1 MARLLPIVKY
11 SLLPLIFLLFSQ
23 KVYSQKLDWVSELKT
38 LEYRNNVSLFVDDNL
53 YSSAEKRLEVT
64 VNDGLDPVFTSATT
78 ANFVE
83 NGTGTAYTAV
93 ATDSNP
99 ITYSLGTDKDES
111 LFNIDATS
119 GEVTFKSAPD
129 FETPIDANTDND
141 YAIEVKASDGVN
153 QINQTVTI
161 TVTDVDDTNPVFTS
175 AATATFVEN
184 GTGTAYTAVANDVN
198 TVTYSID
205 AGDDGD
211 KFNIVGATGV
221 VTFKSAPDF
230 ESPSDVGSDNTY
242 LVRIIARDDV
252 GNSSNQTVTITVTNV
267 SDVNPTFTSTAV
279 TTINDNA
286 TYIYAITTSDA
297 DGDAVTVTANTKPSW
312 LNLTEGQAIVS
323 TIAGSSALGS
333 AEGTGTAAA
342 FWDPRGIVVDAVGN
356 IYVADQQNNRI
367 RIIDTQG
374 VVSTWVGSTSRG
386 LVNGIGT
393 EARFF
398 LPSALAIDANGN
410 IYVADSGN
418 HTIRKISP
426 SGVVTTLAGSFG
438 SGADGTGTSALF
450 NNPAGLAVDSEGNVY
465 VSDDQ
470 NYSIR
475 KITPEGVVT
484 TLAGSGNRGSS
495 NGTGTE
501 AEFDN
506 PRGLAVGPDGNIYL
520 ADRENN
526 LIRKITPEGVVT
538 TFVGSGNASFADGT
552 GSEAEFY
559 NPVDV
564 VFDRAGNLYVLDQFN
579 QRIRKVTAEGEVT
592 TVAGS
597 SFSPVISVDG
607 IGTSASFYFGYHMT
621 ADQNGDLYVAQ
632 THSIRKIEITEALLS
647 GNPTDQ
653 LGTHSVVLDA
663 ADDNGGTA
671 QQSFTITVLDA
682 PPVFTSAT
690 TANFV
695 ENGTGTAYTAVAT
708 DFNPIT
714 YSLGTDKDES
724 LFNIDPTSGEVT
736 FKSAPDFETPID
748 ANTDNDYAI
757 EVKAS
762 DGLNEVS
769 QNVSITITDVDEI
782 APVFTSTESVFFAN
796 KGTGVAYA
804 ATASDTNVI
813 AFSLGSDND
822 EQLFDLNSSTG
833 EVSFKS
839 VPDFDNPADA
849 NSDNTYLVQVIA
861 NDGLQA
867 ASQIVSIK
875 VLSLKFE
882 SAPILN
888 ISNTETYNYNVVVSA
903 SNGGSMVINGDN
915 LPSWL
920 TLKNQAEVTSTSGIT
935 NGVNTALTQDTNGDF
950 YAVSNN
956 QVLKIDG
963 MGNVT
968 VVAGSGDFAF
978 ADGTGINASFAVPT
992 AITMGPDG
1000 NLYVADMRNS
1010 RIRKVTKEGVVTTF
1024 AGKGN
1029 TGFEVID
1036 GPASQ
1041 ASFIWPSDLEFDS
1054 HGNLFVVDRRS
1065 HSIRKIDT
1073 NGDVS
1078 TVAGDGRKWYIDR
1091 GDGPTLSGLDG
1102 EFADG
1107 QGINA
1112 KFNAP
1117 LQLAIDGSDNIYVV
1131 DNGNYRIREISPT
1144 GLVSTVAGST
1154 RGTND
1159 GIGSSAQFDSPLSL
1173 ELGLDGVIYVG
1184 DGNKIR
1190 GITNDGSV
1198 TTIAGGVT
1206 SGFADGIGTDAVFSG
1221 VSNIL
1226 QANDG
1231 FLYIPDDAN
1240 QKFRKFKIVDLL
1252 TGDPF
1257 EHVGDHQISLV
1268 ATDANLESISQQF
1281 TLQVR
1286 DVITPFITEILRVNP
1301 VEEEIKSDNVA
1312 FLVKFNEKVL
1322 NVDASDFGIS
1332 LNGADNVVTDI
1343 SQDVFDE
1350 TKYRVKVNVSK
1361 FGLVDLNLM
1370 PSTDITDF
1378 HGNELN
1384 NLVPTGLEET
1394 FLVQANNSPTI
1405 DSSPLLEVGDS
1416 ELYKYELVINDL
1428 DFDSLTLIGTTLPSW
1443 LTLSIEYVVETLA
1456 GSESGFQDG
1465 VGNTAKFSNLG
1476 GITVDQFGNA
1486 FVTEYSS
1493 NNIRKIT
1500 PLGDVSTFTQVIR
1513 RIPTA
1518 GGGSTSVMRPTSIMF
1533 SQDGDFYITTN
1544 RFGTIEKMNGKA
1556 DRFTLAGSDPG
1567 YVDGTGA
1574 TAQFRNP
1581 LGLAIDSEGNLI
1593 IADTDNHLI
1602 RKVSPSGVV
1611 STFAG
1616 STRGYQDGSKNVA
1629 RFDMPTDVVI
1639 DKIGNIFIVD
1649 SGNNRI
1655 RKIDQSGNV
1664 TTFAGSSA
1672 GFADGLG
1679 QSAQFNSPLYIAV
1692 DPYNNLYVVD
1702 RFNHKVRKIDASGNV
1717 STIAGSTSGFYD
1729 GSAEESK
1736 FNTLAGIAI
1745 DHAGNIIVADAGNS
1759 RIRKISKKY
1768 ILSGSAIGQSGT
1780 HDVSLSLNDNNEGTV
1795 YQNFQIEINDVIAP
1809 IVTSPATISFTE
1821 NATGTAYTVTA
1832 TDTNTI
1838 TYSLGTNND
1847 EALFN
1852 INAGVITFNTPPDF
1866 EAPLDANTDNA
1877 YVIEVG
1883 ASDGVNQVNQT
1894 VTITVTDVDDTNPVF
1909 TSLITASFAENG
1921 TGVAY
1926 TAVATDTNT
1935 LSYSLGAC
1943 NDENLFN
1950 INAATGEVTF
1960 KSSPDFESA
1969 TDSDSDNTYVI
1980 EIRVSDGIN
1989 EVSQTVIVSV
1999 ADSNDPPLLTGNGR
2013 DFTYTEAFQSGISTL
2028 LFENISVSTV
2038 EPDQLITSFSIELT
2052 NIAAFPNAGSFES
2065 FDGSTIWLSNSR
2077 GTTQNN
2083 GLEMRR
2089 EVISGV
2095 NTMTFTKESGIT
2107 TDVFNTILNNVKYN
2121 YAGRDPDVENVRTF
2135 VLKTIQ
2141 DNGSNEADNN
2151 TGTFAITS
2159 NVTLIGTDTEPY
2171 LSSSPLNPTHYVG
2184 NNPVSLFKD
2193 TNASAVESSQKISQ
2207 IEFTVNNLVDGA
2219 EELIFIDGQQ
2229 FTLTDGESG
2238 VTVNNS
2244 ITVNIELVDD
2254 IATVRLSAS
2263 QGLSDDST
2271 IDLINGITYSNT
2283 NQSPVAGTRGVTLI
2297 KVIDT
2302 GNNTGNDRN
2311 EQVFSIS
2318 SSINLLNETVP
2329 PPVFTSAATVNFTE
2343 NGTGVVYTAQVTSVN
2358 TVTYSFGTD
2367 NDEALFDFGAASGEV
2382 VFKSSPDF
2390 ESPIGLGTD
2399 NTYVIEINANDGV
2412 NSVSK
2417 TVNISVT
2424 NLNEAP
2430 VFTSTPI
2437 TEIDD
2442 NETYGYNITVT
2453 DPENDKVVISASEI
2467 PSWLNLKNETLDE
2480 VDIFAGSRGG
2490 YMDGTGVNASFA
2502 NPYGLAIDN
2511 QGNIFVADNSNHRI
2525 RKISKEGVVSTFAGS
2540 GVPGYSDGNG
2550 LSAQFYRPYDI
2561 AVDHLGYLY
2570 VSDWQNN
2577 RIRKISPDGEVT
2589 TMAGSGDDAFRDGQ
2603 GVNASFSN
2611 PMGIDVDKSGNV
2623 FVADFINGRIRK
2635 IAPSGEVTTIAGN
2648 GSRGHSDG
2656 IGTSASFD
2664 GPSGLAVDLNGY
2676 LYVSDQYNHS
2686 IRKIAP
2692 DGMVRTLVWS
2702 GNGGVK
2708 DGDPGIAYFQYP
2720 SGIAV
2725 DDLGVVFVADNG
2737 NRRIRRIDQAGVTTT
2752 IIGNGTDAY
2761 SAGIG
2766 VQAGIGRPSGIAV
2779 DSNGELYISSG
2790 PYVLKRSIGKTFIQG
2805 ISSAPSGS
2813 HSVLLE
2819 ARDELGNVSNQSF
2832 TITVNDV
2839 TAPIF
2844 TSAATATFT
2853 ENGTGT
2859 AYTVTATDASAIIYS
2874 LGTDNDEDF
2883 FDISAGEVSYKSA
2896 PDYETKSNYT
2906 IVVKASDGLYTASQ
2920 TVTITIADVDEIAPV
2935 FTSAT
2940 TVSFIEN
2947 GTEVVYTSIATDNS
2961 PLTYSLGDGND
2972 ESFFNIN
2979 ATSGELIF
2987 KSAPDFETK
2996 NSYIIVINANDGF
3009 NTVSQTVT
3017 ITIVDVDEI
3026 APVFTSTTKATF
3038 TENGTGTVYT
3048 VKATDAN
3055 AITYSLGT
3063 GNDESFFNLTEGV
3076 LTFKTSP
3083 DFETKSSYTIQVRA
3097 NDGLNEATQN
3107 VTITITD
3114 VDEIPPVFTSANELI
3129 FGENRIGTVYTF
3141 TATDANAVTYSL
3153 GTGNDEAFFNIAA
3166 GVVTF
3171 KNAPDFETKSTYV
3184 INVIATDANN
3194 NASNLNVTIRIVDH
3208 DEIVPIVTLTA
3219 DVNGLAFTPSVK
3231 MSLKF
3236 SEYVTGL
3243 DLSDFTL
3250 INASISNLEGTG
3262 NTYSFIL
3269 NSILDGNA
3277 SVGLKGNAVID
3288 VGNNGNLASATFNQS
3303 FEARNELPTE
3313 INLST
3318 SAIAENIINRA
3329 EVGSLS
3335 TKDVDVGDLHS
3346 YKLVSGSGSTN
3357 NDLFD
3362 IVGNKLFKKAGLSF
3376 NYEDVKSL
3384 SVRIQ
3389 VADLRGGTYETAKT
3403 ITVADVAEPTA
3414 ALTIVDASNIELGGK
3429 SIIFDLVKI
3438 GASKTRQ
3445 VKIKN
3450 TSPDASLQVSNIKL
3464 PVGFTAS
3471 VSSFTLGIGE
3481 EKTVT
3486 ITFSPTDDQFLLNR
3500 LEVISNADIQQL
3512 FVVGKGLKNRA
3523 PIAMA
3528 PSVRIAHVPG
3538 NLFKLIG
3545 YDPEGELVDF
3555 VIIEGPSL
3563 GTLTARTQA
3572 GEYTFVPNGLSPE
3585 TVYEDQVIFK
3595 AVEQGGGLSSQEATV
3610 RFKFSIPDS
3619 KHALYPI
3626 TIEPKDENNIDL
3638 VVKLEDQVINNEYFI
3653 NGFYRGKEEKL
3664 NKVFRE
3670 NIAISNSAFTV
3681 DGSTLTY
3688 RVSLS
3693 KTDYPALFTNT
3704 KVLLGVSI
3712 STTNGFRDSK
3722 AQIFSRNTAG
3732 NLGGGGIND
3741 DSSIDGN
3748 FSVFS
3753 VDSSVPENETV
3764 NLKLSAVEFGD
3775 FDLSDA
3781 VVAIV
3786 KGPISGTVGTPK
3798 LASSKDG
3805 FIEWTIAY
3813 TSASEIG
3820 LKDSVQFSVTHKGR
3834 NETLLAYARVQ
3845 VIDVP
3850 DAPTL
3855 VDINDQSMDED
3866 KTLSVDFTATDPDSQ
3881 LSYQVISS
3889 NANVTGTVVDGK
3901 IELKAANDFN
3911 GNVNI
3916 QLLVTEVGGASPQ
3929 VVTDDFSL
3937 VIVPVNDSP
3946 IMGDIQNQTV
3956 AEDNQLIIPLSA
3968 TDIDGNVSVFNYLA
3982 SSNADNNVSY
3992 KIENGSL
3999 TVTPKADF
4007 FGELEFTVNAD
4018 DGTGTK
4024 TALSI
4029 GKTFKVTVTPVNDS
4043 PILSKALNT
4052 QTLVQGFPAY
4062 SLDLANF
4069 FEDKET
4075 VAKDLTYTVS
4085 SISNVALSM
4094 SGSILTITSSNG
4106 NVGLETA
4113 KLTVS
4118 DGQLTTLQDL
4128 NFLTAVNSKDITIA
4142 NSISDI
4148 TLQEDFGLKEIDL
4161 STVFSYAIN
4170 PSAKFAY
4177 SLAGNQNLNAS
4188 INGNK
4193 IELSSVANFNGLDK
4207 LYVTAMV
4214 EGKASMMSFN
4224 ITVSAVN
4231 DLPTLVTK
4239 TGDQSILE
4247 DAVFK
4252 KTISSSS
4259 FADIDNDVLT
4269 YSASYTASWL
4279 SFDATTRTFSGTPD
4293 NGNVGEV
4300 AVTLTATDPSGGKAN
4315 DVFKIIVSNVNDAP
4329 TAIVLESNTMEE
4341 NTVLGTA
4348 ISSLSSIDVDA
4359 GDNVFT
4365 YQFVSGVGSTDNDKF
4380 TLANGKLVL
4389 AASVD
4394 YEKKSS
4400 YSIRLRT
4407 TDGFEGSFEQVMT
4420 IKVKDVNESPTEI
4433 SLSSAVLTENAAIG
4447 TSVGLL
4453 ASVDQD
4459 AEDSHTYAM
4468 ATGTGD
4474 TNNASFEVVDNKL
4487 VAKASF
4493 DFETKESYLV
4503 RIKATDT
4510 GGLSFEKSFVIS
4522 ITNQAE
4528 ALLRVEVGES
4538 AETTN
4543 VGETSALEISIFN
4556 DGDGQMEVSSIT
4568 YPDGFTGPA
4577 TIDAIA
4583 PSTNKSIT
4591 INFVPTEAK
4600 TYTGNIVFKY
4610 NGGSGI
4616 KSVVAVA
4623 EMVTSIDD
4631 GVIDEVAVSIYPN
4644 PANDRITLDL
4654 IQYNGR
4660 PVDVL
4665 ILNES
4670 GLQLYNSSNIINT
4683 SHDIEVG
4690 NYLQGIYIVL
4700 IKSEIGVVRK
4710 KLMIFR

>member
-1 MARLLPIVKY
+1 M
-11 SLLPLIFLLFSQ
+11 
-23 KVYSQKLDWVSELKT
+23 DWVSELKT
-38 LEYRNNVSLFVDDNL
+38 PDDS
-53 YSSAEKRLEVT
+53 YSSINDLSLISNDNKGFVEHNLNIRVSDVT
-64 VNDGLDPVFTSATT
+64 DPIITSATT
-78 ANFVE
+78 ATFTE
-83 NGTGTAYTAV
+83 NGTGTAYTIT
-93 ATDSNP
+93 ATDDGA
-99 ITYSLGTDKDES
+99 ITYSLGTGNDEA
-111 LFNIDATS
+111 LFNVDATS

-129 FETPIDANTDND
+129 FETPIDANTDNA

-175 AATATFVEN
+175 ATTATFVEN
-184 GTGTAYTAVANDVN
+184 GTGTAYTALATDVN

-211 KFNIVGATGV
+211 KFDIVGATGV
-221 VTFKSAPDF
+221 VTFKYAPDF
-230 ESPSDVGSDNTY
+230 ESPSDVGLDNTY

-252 GNSSNQTVTITVTNV
+252 GNSTNQTVTITVTNV

-312 LNLTEGQAIVS
+312 LNLSEGQAIVR
-323 TIAGSSALGS
+323 TIAGSSVFGS
-333 AEGTGTAAA
+333 AEGTGAAA
-342 FWDPRGIVVDAVGN
+342 SFWDPRGIVVDAVGN

-374 VVSTWVGSTSRG
+374 VTSTWAGSTSRG
-386 LVNGIGT
+386 LVDGTGT

-398 LPSALAIDANGN
+398 LPSALAIDADGN

-438 SGADGTGTSALF
+438 SGADGIGTSALF

-564 VFDRAGNLYVLDQFN
+564 VFDPSGNLYVLDQFN
-579 QRIRKVTAEGEVT
+579 QRIRKVTAEREVT

-597 SFSPVISVDG
+597 SFSPIVSVDG

-663 ADDNGGTA
+663 ADGNGGTA

-682 PPVFTSAT
+682 TDPVFTSAT
-690 TANFV
+690 TATFT
-695 ENGTGTAYTAVAT
+695 ENGTGTAYIITAT
-708 DFNPIT
+708 DASAIT
-714 YSLGTDKDES
+714 YSLGTGNDEA
-724 LFNIDPTSGEVT
+724 LFNINAGVITFNTPPDFEAPLDANTDNAYVIEVRASDGVNEVNQTVTITVTDVDDTNPVFTSLITATFTENATGVAYTAVATDTNTLTYSLGACNDENLFNINTTSGEVT
-736 FKSAPDFETPID
+736 FKSAPDFETPTD
-748 ANTDNDYAI
+748 TNTDNDYVI
-757 EVKAS
+757 EVNAS
-762 DGLNEVS
+762 DGVNEVS
-769 QNVSITITDVDEI
+769 QIVTITVTDVEEIVFEFKSTPIVSVNEDEEYVYSVLTSKPDESI
-782 APVFTSTESVFFAN
+782 FSLAQGPDWLKLRLTGKVTSTTGIGSAFTKDGIGNIYAIDGNQIKRVDAVTGEITLLAGIEDYGSLD
-796 KGTGVAYA
+796 GTGVN
-804 ATASDTNVI
+804 ASFYTPMDIEFGPDGLLYI
-813 AFSLGSDND
+813 ADMRNGLIRRVTL
-822 EQLFDLNSSTG
+822 EG
-833 EVSFKS
+833 EVSIF
-839 VPDFDNPADA
+839 AG
-849 NSDNTYLVQVIA
+849 TR
-861 NDGLQA
+861 
-867 ASQIVSIK
+867 
-875 VLSLKFE
+875 FE
-882 SAPILN
+882 DIPSSGPY
-888 ISNTETYNYNVVVSA
+888 SRPE
-903 SNGGSMVINGDN
+903 VINGDR
-915 LPSWL
+915 LEAIFFWPIDI
-920 TLKNQAEVTSTSGIT
+920 EFDTSGNMYI
-935 NGVNTALTQDTNGDF
+935 
-950 YAVSNN
+950 
-956 QVLKIDG
+956 
-963 MGNVT
+963 
-968 VVAGSGDFAF
+968 
-978 ADGTGINASFAVPT
+978 ADS
-992 AITMGPDG
+992 
-1000 NLYVADMRNS
+1000 RNH
-1010 RIRKVTKEGVVTTF
+1010 I
-1024 AGKGN
+1024 
-1029 TGFEVID
+1029 
-1036 GPASQ
+1036 
-1041 ASFIWPSDLEFDS
+1041 
-1054 HGNLFVVDRRS
+1054 
-1065 HSIRKIDT
+1065 IRKIDISGQVT
-1073 NGDVS
+1073 NF
-1078 TVAGDGRKWYIDR
+1078 AGKYNIKTRNVNGLSSRVIDP
-1091 GDGPTLSGLDG
+1091 GYLDG
-1102 EFADG
+1102 ASDV
-1107 QGINA
+1107 A
-1112 KFNAP
+1112 LFNTP
-1117 LQLAIDGSDNIYVV
+1117 SAISIDAANNVYVT
-1131 DNGNYRIREISPT
+1131 DQYNH
-1144 GLVSTVAGST
+1144 
-1154 RGTND
+1154 
-1159 GIGSSAQFDSPLSL
+1159 
-1173 ELGLDGVIYVG
+1173 
-1184 DGNKIR
+1184 KIR
-1190 GITNDGSV
+1190 KISSQGMV
-1198 TTIAGGVT
+1198 TTIAGGIEGYQDGGVGDVLFSAPT
-1206 SGFADGIGTDAVFSG
+1206 GIIVDTKNRIFVGEASRIRMIDANGLVSTIAGGSSGTGLVDGIGSQAKLRNTRSMRQGADDQL
-1221 VSNIL
+1221 IL
-1226 QANDG
+1226 LHG
-1231 FLYIPDDAN
+1231 SEP
-1240 QKFRKFKIVDLL
+1240 KFRIIDMVNVLSGNPL
-1252 TGDPF
+1252 
-1257 EHVGDHQISLV
+1257 EHVGDHEVSLV
-1268 ATDANLESISQQF
+1268 ATDSNSEFIYQNF

-1286 DVITPFITEILRVNP
+1286 DHIAPFISEIVRIDP
-1301 VEEEIKSDNVA
+1301 IEETIKTDRVA
-1312 FLVKFNEKVL
+1312 FRVKFSEKVL
-1322 NVDASDFGIS
+1322 NVD
-1332 LNGADNVVTDI
+1332 VTDFEI
-1343 SQDVFDE
+1343 SFNSAENLAINITKDIFDE
-1350 TKYRVKVNVSK
+1350 TLYTIKINVAK
-1361 FGLVDLNLM
+1361 TGLIDLNLKA
-1370 PSTDITDF
+1370 STDITDI
-1378 HGNELN
+1378 HGNELV
-1384 NLVPTGLEET
+1384 NLTPTDLEET
-1394 FLVQANNSPTI
+1394 FLVQANNAPTI
-1405 DSSPLLEVGDS
+1405 DSTPVLEVDDNQAY
-1416 ELYKYELVINDL
+1416 EYELVINDI
-1428 DFDSLTLIGTTLPSW
+1428 DFDSLSLNNSVLPSW
-1443 LTLSIEYVVETLA
+1443 LKIESEHSVETLA
-1456 GSESGFQDG
+1456 GSVNGFQNG
-1465 VGNTAKFSNLG
+1465 VGVSAKFNEILG
-1476 GITVDQFGNA
+1476 LASDGFGNTYVA
-1486 FVTEYSS
+1486 EKNS
-1493 NNIRKIT
+1493 NSIRKIT
-1500 PLGDVSTFTQVIR
+1500 PEGEVTSFASVYRRTSTYN
-1513 RIPTA
+1513 
-1518 GGGSTSVMRPTSIMF
+1518 GGTTSAMHPSHVTIAD
-1533 SQDGDFYITTN
+1533 DGVFYISTYS
-1544 RFGTIEKMNGKA
+1544 FGTIERMTSKGEI
-1556 DRFTLAGSDPG
+1556 FTLAGSEPG
-1567 YVDGTGA
+1567 YADGQGA
-1574 TAQFRNP
+1574 DAKFSNP
-1581 LGLAIDSEGNLI
+1581 LGSAIDQEGNLI
-1593 IADTDNHLI
+1593 VADAGNHLI
-1602 RKVSPSGVV
+1602 RKITPSGLV
-1611 STFAG
+1611 TTLAG
-1616 STRGYQDGSKNVA
+1616 STRGYSDGSSDLSQ
-1629 RFDMPTDVVI
+1629 FSSPTDVAI
-1639 DKIGNIFIVD
+1639 DKSGNIYIVD

-1672 GFADGLG
+1672 GYADGLG
-1679 QSAQFNSPLYIAV
+1679 QSAQFKYPLFLAI
-1692 DPYNNLYVVD
+1692 DPSNNLYVTD
-1702 RFNHKVRKIDASGNV
+1702 RFNDKVRKIDASGNV
-1717 STIAGSTSGFYD
+1717 STIAGSTSGFND

-1795 YQNFQIEINDVIAP
+1795 YQNFQIEINDVTAP

-1852 INAGVITFNTPPDF
+1852 INAGVITFNTSPDF
-1866 EAPLDANTDNA
+1866 EEPLDANTDNV

-2151 TGTFAITS
+2151 NTGTFAITS

-2207 IEFTVNNLVDGA
+2207 IEFTVNNLVYGA

-2283 NQSPVAGTRGVTLI
+2283 NQSPVAGTREVTLI

-2358 TVTYSFGTD
+2358 TVTYGFGTD

-2692 DGMVRTLVWS
+2692 DGMVTTLVWS

-2805 ISSAPSGS
+2805 ISSAPSGP

-3038 TENGTGTVYT
+3038 TENGTGAAYT

-3063 GNDESFFNLTEGV
+3063 GNDEALFTIANGV
-3076 LTFKTSP
+3076 IAFRSAPNYEDPK
-3083 DFETKSSYTIQVRA
+3083 DANKDNAYIIKIKA
-3097 NDGLNEATQN
+3097 NDGKNESIHT
-3107 VTITITD
+3107 VTITVTD
-3114 VDEIPPVFTSANELI
+3114 LEEIKPV
-3129 FGENRIGTVYTF
+3129 
-3141 TATDANAVTYSL
+3141 
-3153 GTGNDEAFFNIAA
+3153 
-3166 GVVTF
+3166 
-3171 KNAPDFETKSTYV
+3171 
-3184 INVIATDANN
+3184 
-3194 NASNLNVTIRIVDH
+3194 
-3208 DEIVPIVTLTA
+3208 VTLTA
-3219 DVNGLAFTPSVK
+3219 EVNGLAFTPSVK
-3231 MSLKF
+3231 VSLKF
-3236 SEYVTGL
+3236 SEAITGL
-3243 DLSDFTL
+3243 EVTDFIL
-3250 INASISNLEGTG
+3250 NNASISNLEGTG
-3262 NTYSFIL
+3262 DTYSFTL

-3277 SVGLKGNAVID
+3277 SVGLKANTIID
-3288 VGNNGNLASATFNQS
+3288 AQNNSNLASPILNQS

-3318 SAIAENIINRA
+3318 SAIAENIINRT
-3329 EVGSLS
+3329 EIGSLS
-3335 TKDVDVGDLHS
+3335 TNDVDVGDLHS

-3414 ALTIVDASNIELGGK
+3414 ALTIVDATNIELGGN

-3464 PVGFTAS
+3464 PVGFSAS
-3471 VSSFTLGIGE
+3471 ESNFTLGIGQ
-3481 EKTVT
+3481 EKTVN

-3500 LEVISNADIQQL
+3500 LEVISNADVQQL

-3538 NLFKLIG
+3538 SLFKLIG

-3555 VIIEGPSL
+3555 VIVEGPSL

-3610 RFKFSIPDS
+3610 RFKFRVPDS
-3619 KHALYPI
+3619 KHTLYPI
-3626 TIEPKDENNIDL
+3626 TIEPKDENSIDL
-3638 VVKLEDQVINNEYFI
+3638 VVKLDDQVINNEYFI
-3653 NGFYRGKEEKL
+3653 SGFYRGKEEKI
-3664 NKVFRE
+3664 NKTFRE
-3670 NIAISNSAFTV
+3670 NIAIPKSAFII

-3688 RVSLS
+3688 KVSLS

-3712 STTNGFRDSK
+3712 STTNGFHDSK

-3786 KGPISGTVGTPK
+3786 KGPISGTVGSPK

-3805 FIEWTIAY
+3805 LTEWTIAY

-3845 VIDVP
+3845 VTDVP

-3855 VDINDQSMDED
+3855 LDINDQSMDED
-3866 KTLSVDFTATDPDSQ
+3866 KTLSVGFTATDPDSQ

-3889 NANVTGTVVDGK
+3889 NSNVTGTVVDGK
-3901 IELKAANDFN
+3901 IELKATNDFN
-3911 GNVNI
+3911 GNVNV
-3916 QLLVTEVGGASPQ
+3916 QLLVTEVGSSSPQ
-3929 VVTDDFSL
+3929 VVTDDFTL
-3937 VIVPVNDSP
+3937 VIVPVNDAP

-4024 TALSI
+4024 TALST

-4052 QTLVQGFPAY
+4052 QALVQGFPTY

-4075 VAKDLTYTVS
+4075 AAKDLTYTVS

-4094 SGSILTITSSNG
+4094 SGSVLTITSSNG

-4170 PSAKFAY
+4170 PNAKFAY
-4177 SLAGNQNLNAS
+4177 SLAGNQNLSAS
-4188 INGNK
+4188 INGSK
-4193 IELSSVANFNGLDK
+4193 IELSSVADFNGLDK

-4231 DLPTLVTK
+4231 DVPTLVTK

-4259 FADIDNDVLT
+4259 FADIDNDALT

-4279 SFDATTRTFSGTPD
+4279 SFDPITRTFSGTPD
-4293 NGNVGEV
+4293 NDNVGEV
-4300 AVTLTATDPSGGKAN
+4300 TVTLTATDPSGGKAN
-4315 DVFKIIVSNVNDAP
+4315 DVFKILVTNVNDAP
-4329 TAIVLESNTMEE
+4329 TAIYLASNTMDE
-4341 NTVLGTA
+4341 NTALGTV
-4348 ISSLSSIDVDA
+4348 ISGLSSIDVDA
-4359 GDNVFT
+4359 GDNIFT
-4365 YQFVSGVGSTDNDKF
+4365 YQLVSGVGSTDNDKF
-4380 TLANGKLVL
+4380 ALTNGNLVL

-4407 TDGFEGSFEQVMT
+4407 TDGFEGSFEQAMT
-4420 IKVKDVNESPTEI
+4420 IKVKDVNESPTGI

-4447 TSVGLL
+4447 TLVGNL
-4453 ASVDQD
+4453 ASVD
-4459 AEDSHTYAM
+4459 EDSGDTHVYSLVA
-4468 ATGTGD
+4468 GTGD
-4474 TNNASFEVVDNKL
+4474 TDNTQFTIQGGVLKSASALDFESKSSYSVRFRTTDSKGLFFEKQFSIAVNDVNETATAISLDNAQIMENNQVGGIIGGITTTDQDTGDTHSYALVNGTGDTDNASFEILGNKL
-4487 VAKASF
+4487 VAKTSF
-4493 DFETKESYLV
+4493 DFETKTSYST
-4503 RIKATDT
+4503 RIKTTDA
-4510 GGLSFEKSFVIS
+4510 GGLSFENSFVIS

-4528 ALLRVEVGES
+4528 AILRLEGGQS

-4543 VGETSALEISIFN
+4543 VGETTTIEISIFN
-4556 DGDGQMEVSSIT
+4556 DGDDVMEVSSIT
-4568 YPDGFTGPA
+4568 YPNGFTGPA
-4577 TIDAIA
+4577 KVEGIT
-4583 PSTNKSIT
+4583 PSTSKSIT
-4591 INFVPTEAK
+4591 ISFAPSEAK
-4600 TYTGNIVFKY
+4600 TYTGDIVFNY

-4623 EMVTSIDD
+4623 EIVASIYN
-4631 GVIDEVAVSIYPN
+4631 GFIDELAVSIYPN

-4654 IQYNGR
+4654 IQYNGK
-4660 PVDVL
+4660 PVDIL

-4670 GLQLYNSSNIINT
+4670 GLQLYNISNIRNT

-4700 IKSEIGVVRK
+4700 VKSEVGVVRK
-4710 KLMIFR
+4710 KLIIFR